1 MMLMSYLKDYNLE
14 NTNWIFYIILVVI
27 SLFLL
32 YNSFVINHQNFI
44 RLTYLIVISLFL
56 TFVCGIVQAIII
68 GTNETN
74 AGKLN
79 KYRKQKI
86 G

>member
-32 YNSFVINHQNFI
+32 YYSFVINHQNFI
-44 RLTYLIVISLFL
+44 RLTYLIVICLFL
-56 TFVCGIVQAIII
+56 TFICGIFQVIII
-68 GTNETN
+68 STNEKN
-74 AGKLN
+74 AENLN
-79 KYRKQKI
+79 TERIKTI